1 MLDFKVKRFVG
12 IIFHLILAQIC
23 LAQTG
28 IANQNYGKDTLQLR
42 EVVVRATRP
51 LAKLNSEGFVTEVK
65 GTILE
70 KLGFAKDV
78 MGMLPGVLNN
88 NGSIEVFGKGKPVFY
103 INGHI
108 VRNNIE
114 VEQLKANQ
122 IDKITV
128 ITNPSSRYASTV
140 GSIIKITT
148 IKKVGDGFSFDN
160 IATFGYRNYLYGK
173 DNLDLNY
180 RADKFDVFGTFG
192 FEKGKNTNSSK
203 NVQNSWL
210 SSHHQQNT
218 TVKSTQH
225 SNLIDGK
232 WGFDF
237 SSSPK
242 LSFGAFYQV
251 SYAPTK
257 TNSSIMSS
265 LYSDDVI
272 ESETSAYK
280 DIKLRDLEHLL
291 DGYCHGVWGKWNL
304 EMTFDLMWKKTRE
317 NQTVIEQTGIN
328 QNFGIKDVGHAR
340 LMATELYASHPFLKG
355 NFSFGVD
362 FTNSSREENSE
373 SENSIMAGENN
384 KIQELNMAYYV
395 ETMQHLGNV
404 TFRIGGRY
412 EHVNS
417 EYFIGGRKNHE
428 QSHVYDKFFPTASL
442 SLPIGK
448 TMVQLSYSKQCYR
461 PLYSQLS
468 NTVHYVN
475 KYLYQSGNPYL
486 QPSYSDNI
494 SLNLRY
500 RWLALTANY
509 KKVQNQIITSYTY
522 YDDAKTIALLKKENS
537 KNSLSNLQIMA
548 SFMPGFLWKCY
559 YPVLACGVVSQF
571 YKIDYRGNIKHVD
584 NPLVVVKF
592 NNIFK
597 FHNNYMAT
605 VNYSWRSEGNSENIK
620 MGSVGQINLS
630 LAKDLS
636 EKWNVKLSANDIF
649 NTARKNTF
657 TIFSGMNDVYIE
669 KAASVRAVECIVIK
683 QNIKVKGQGKRKWID
698 CNCLNSIHSG
708 ICLSIDCRSS
718 YTHINAALCFN
729 LIGFFPPFLCHFHLF
744 P

>member
-1 MLDFKVKRFVG
+1 MKMLDFKVKRFVG

-28 IANQNYGKDTLQLR
+28 IANQNFGKDTLQLR

-65 GTILE
+65 GTVLE
-70 KLGFAKDV
+70 ELGFAKDV

-160 IATFGYRNYLYGK
+160 IATFGCRNYMYGK

-180 RADKFDVFGTFG
+180 RIDNLDVFGTLG

-218 TVKSTQH
+218 TMKSTQH

-304 EMTFDLMWKKTRE
+304 EMTFDLMWKKSRE
-317 NQTVIEQTGIN
+317 NQNVIEQTGIN
-328 QNFGIKDVGHAR
+328 QDFGIKDVGHAR

-494 SLNLRY
+494 TLNLRY

-537 KNSLSNLQIMA
+537 RNSLSNLQIMA

-620 MGSVGQINLS
+620 MGSIGQINLS

-636 EKWNVKLSANDIF
+636 KNGMSSCLQMTSLILPAKILLPFSA
-649 NTARKNTF
+649 
-657 TIFSGMNDVYIE
+657 E
-669 KAASVRAVECIVIK
+669 
-683 QNIKVKGQGKRKWID
+683 
-698 CNCLNSIHSG
+698 
-708 ICLSIDCRSS
+708 
-718 YTHINAALCFN
+718 
-729 LIGFFPPFLCHFHLF
+729 
-744 P
+744 

>member
-1 MLDFKVKRFVG
+1 MKMLDFKVKRFVG

-28 IANQNYGKDTLQLR
+28 IANQNFGKDTLQLR
-42 EVVVRATRP
+42 EVIVRATRP

-65 GTILE
+65 GTVLE

-180 RADKFDVFGTFG
+180 RADKFDVFGAFG
-192 FEKGKNTNSSK
+192 FEKGKDTNSSK

-218 TVKSTQH
+218 TMKSTQH

-317 NQTVIEQTGIN
+317 NQNVIEQTGIN
-328 QNFGIKDVGHAR
+328 QDFGIKDVGHAR

-362 FTNSSREENSE
+362 FTNSSREENSK
-373 SENSIMAGENN
+373 SDNSIMAGENN

-442 SLPIGK
+442 SLSIGK

-537 KNSLSNLQIMA
+537 RNSLSNLQIMA

-620 MGSVGQINLS
+620 MGSIGQINLS

-636 EKWNVKLSANDIF
+636 KKWNVKLSANDIF

-669 KAASVRAVECIVIK
+669 KAATVRAVECIVRYK
-683 QNIKVKGQGKRKWID
+683 FNTVK
-698 CNCLNSIHSG
+698 
-708 ICLSIDCRSS
+708 
-718 YTHINAALCFN
+718 
-729 LIGFFPPFLCHFHLF
+729 
-744 P
+744 

>member
-1 MLDFKVKRFVG
+1 MKMLDFKVKRFVG

-28 IANQNYGKDTLQLR
+28 IANQNFGKDTLQLR

-65 GTILE
+65 GTVLE

-180 RADKFDVFGTFG
+180 RIENLDVFGTFG

-218 TVKSTQH
+218 TMKSTQH
-225 SNLIDGK
+225 SKLIDGK

-251 SYAPTK
+251 SYAPIK

-304 EMTFDLMWKKTRE
+304 EMTFDLMWKKTHE
-317 NQTVIEQTGIN
+317 NQNVIEQTGIN
-328 QNFGIKDVGHAR
+328 QDFGIKDVGHAR

-417 EYFIGGRKNHE
+417 EYFIGGRKDHE

-509 KKVQNQIITSYTY
+509 KKVRNQIITSYTY

-537 KNSLSNLQIMA
+537 RNSLSNLQIMA

-597 FHNNYMAT
+597 FHNSYMAT

-630 LAKDLS
+630 MAKDLS
-636 EKWNVKLSANDIF
+636 KKWNVKLSANDIF

-669 KAASVRAVECIVIK
+669 KAATVRAVECIVRYK
-683 QNIKVKGQGKRKWID
+683 FNTVKAKYKGKGAGKKEMDR
-698 CNCLNSIHSG
+698 L
-708 ICLSIDCRSS
+708 
-718 YTHINAALCFN
+718 
-729 LIGFFPPFLCHFHLF
+729 
-744 P
+744 

>member
-1 MLDFKVKRFVG
+1 MKMLDFKVKRFVG

-28 IANQNYGKDTLQLR
+28 IANQNFGKDTLQLR

-65 GTILE
+65 GTVLE

-128 ITNPSSRYASTV
+128 ITNPGSRYASTV

-192 FEKGKNTNSSK
+192 FEKGKDTNSSK

-218 TVKSTQH
+218 TMKSTQH
-225 SNLIDGK
+225 SKLIDGK

-280 DIKLRDLEHLL
+280 DVKLRDLEHLL

-304 EMTFDLMWKKTRE
+304 EMTFDLMWKKTHE
-317 NQTVIEQTGIN
+317 NQNVIEQTGIN

-355 NFSFGVD
+355 TFSFGVD

-509 KKVQNQIITSYTY
+509 KKVRNQIITSYTY
-522 YDDAKTIALLKKENS
+522 YDDAKTIALLRKENS
-537 KNSLSNLQIMA
+537 RNCLSNLQIMA

-669 KAASVRAVECIVIK
+669 KAASVRAVECNVRYKFNIVK
-683 QNIKVKGQGKRKWID
+683 TKYKGKGAGKKEMDR
-698 CNCLNSIHSG
+698 L
-708 ICLSIDCRSS
+708 
-718 YTHINAALCFN
+718 
-729 LIGFFPPFLCHFHLF
+729 
-744 P
+744 

>member
-1 MLDFKVKRFVG
+1 MRRLFIFL
-12 IIFHLILAQIC
+12 FHLAWTQIV

-28 IANQNYGKDTLQLR
+28 IANQNFGKDTLQLR

-65 GTILE
+65 GTVLE

-192 FEKGKNTNSSK
+192 FEKGKDTNSSK
-203 NVQNSWL
+203 NVQNSWF

-218 TVKSTQH
+218 TMKSTQH
-225 SNLIDGK
+225 SKLIDGK

-280 DIKLRDLEHLL
+280 DVKLRDLEHLL

-304 EMTFDLMWKKTRE
+304 EMTFDLMWKKTHE
-317 NQTVIEQTGIN
+317 NQNVIEQTGIN
-328 QNFGIKDVGHAR
+328 QNFGIKDVGHAK

-537 KNSLSNLQIMA
+537 RNSLSNLQIMA
-548 SFMPGFLWKCY
+548 SFMPGFL
-559 YPVLACGVVSQF
+559 
-571 YKIDYRGNIKHVD
+571 
-584 NPLVVVKF
+584 
-592 NNIFK
+592 
-597 FHNNYMAT
+597 
-605 VNYSWRSEGNSENIK
+605 
-620 MGSVGQINLS
+620 
-630 LAKDLS
+630 
-636 EKWNVKLSANDIF
+636 
-649 NTARKNTF
+649 
-657 TIFSGMNDVYIE
+657 
-669 KAASVRAVECIVIK
+669 
-683 QNIKVKGQGKRKWID
+683 
-698 CNCLNSIHSG
+698 
-708 ICLSIDCRSS
+708 
-718 YTHINAALCFN
+718 
-729 LIGFFPPFLCHFHLF
+729 
-744 P
+744 

>member
-1 MLDFKVKRFVG
+1 MKMLDFKVKRFVG

-28 IANQNYGKDTLQLR
+28 IANQNFGKDTLQLR

-65 GTILE
+65 GTVLE

-180 RADKFDVFGTFG
+180 RIDNLDVFGTLG
-192 FEKGKNTNSSK
+192 FEKGKDTNSSK

-218 TVKSTQH
+218 TMKSTQH
-225 SNLIDGK
+225 SKLIDGK

-251 SYAPTK
+251 SYAPIK

-317 NQTVIEQTGIN
+317 NQNVIEQTGIN
-328 QNFGIKDVGHAR
+328 QDFGIKDVGHAR

-522 YDDAKTIALLKKENS
+522 YDDSKTIALLKKENS
-537 KNSLSNLQIMA
+537 RNSLSNLQIMA

-620 MGSVGQINLS
+620 MGSIGQINLS

-636 EKWNVKLSANDIF
+636 KKWNVKLSANDIF

-657 TIFSGMNDVYIE
+657 TIFSGMNDVYLE
-669 KAASVRAVECIVIK
+669 KAAIVRAVECIVRYK
-683 QNIKVKGQGKRKWID
+683 FNTVKAKYKGKGAGKKEMDR
-698 CNCLNSIHSG
+698 L
-708 ICLSIDCRSS
+708 
-718 YTHINAALCFN
+718 
-729 LIGFFPPFLCHFHLF
+729 
-744 P
+744 

>member
-1 MLDFKVKRFVG
+1 MKMLDFKVKRFVG

-28 IANQNYGKDTLQLR
+28 IANQNFGKDTLQLR

-65 GTILE
+65 GTVLE

-160 IATFGYRNYLYGK
+160 IATFGCRNYLYGK

-180 RADKFDVFGTFG
+180 RIDNLDVFGTLG
-192 FEKGKNTNSSK
+192 FEKGKDTNSSK

-218 TVKSTQH
+218 TMKSTQH

-251 SYAPTK
+251 SYAPIK

-304 EMTFDLMWKKTRE
+304 EMTFDLMWKKSRE
-317 NQTVIEQTGIN
+317 NQNVIEQTGIN
-328 QNFGIKDVGHAR
+328 QDFGIKDVGHAR

-537 KNSLSNLQIMA
+537 RNSLSNLQIMA

-636 EKWNVKLSANDIF
+636 KKWNVKLSANDIF

-669 KAASVRAVECIVIK
+669 KAASVRAVECIVRYK
-683 QNIKVKGQGKRKWID
+683 FNTVKAKYKGKGAGKKEMDR
-698 CNCLNSIHSG
+698 L
-708 ICLSIDCRSS
+708 
-718 YTHINAALCFN
+718 
-729 LIGFFPPFLCHFHLF
+729 
-744 P
+744 

>member
-1 MLDFKVKRFVG
+1 MKMLDFKVKRFVG

-28 IANQNYGKDTLQLR
+28 IANQNFGKDTLQLR

-65 GTILE
+65 GTVLE

-78 MGMLPGVLNN
+78 MGILPGVLNN

-128 ITNPSSRYASTV
+128 ITNPSSRYASTI

-160 IATFGYRNYLYGK
+160 IATFGCRNYMYGK

-180 RADKFDVFGTFG
+180 RIDNLDVFGTLG

-218 TVKSTQH
+218 TMKSTQH
-225 SNLIDGK
+225 SKLIDGK

-242 LSFGAFYQV
+242 LTFGAFYQV

-317 NQTVIEQTGIN
+317 NQNVIEQTGIN
-328 QNFGIKDVGHAR
+328 QDFGIKDVGHAR

-355 NFSFGVD
+355 NFCFGVD

-494 SLNLRY
+494 TLNLRY

-537 KNSLSNLQIMA
+537 RNSLSNLQIMA

-620 MGSVGQINLS
+620 MGSIGQINLS

-636 EKWNVKLSANDIF
+636 EKWDVKLSANDIF

-669 KAASVRAVECIVIK
+669 KAASVRAVECIVRCK
-683 QNIKVKGQGKRKWID
+683 FNTVKTKYKGKGAGKKEMDR
-698 CNCLNSIHSG
+698 L
-708 ICLSIDCRSS
+708 
-718 YTHINAALCFN
+718 
-729 LIGFFPPFLCHFHLF
+729 
-744 P
+744 

>member
-1 MLDFKVKRFVG
+1 MKMLDFKVKRFVG

-28 IANQNYGKDTLQLR
+28 IANQNFGKDTLQLR

-65 GTILE
+65 GTVLE

-180 RADKFDVFGTFG
+180 RIDNLDVFGTLG
-192 FEKGKNTNSSK
+192 FEKGKDTNSSK

-218 TVKSTQH
+218 TMKSTQH
-225 SNLIDGK
+225 SKLIDGK

-251 SYAPTK
+251 SYAPIK

-317 NQTVIEQTGIN
+317 NQNVIEQTGIN
-328 QNFGIKDVGHAR
+328 QDFGIKDVGHAR

-509 KKVQNQIITSYTY
+509 KKVRNQIITSYTY

-537 KNSLSNLQIMA
+537 RNSLSNLQIMA

-669 KAASVRAVECIVIK
+669 KAATVRAVECIVRYK
-683 QNIKVKGQGKRKWID
+683 FNTVKAKYKGKGAGKKEMDR
-698 CNCLNSIHSG
+698 L
-708 ICLSIDCRSS
+708 
-718 YTHINAALCFN
+718 
-729 LIGFFPPFLCHFHLF
+729 
-744 P
+744 

>member
-1 MLDFKVKRFVG
+1 MRRLFIFL
-12 IIFHLILAQIC
+12 FHLAWTQIV

-28 IANQNYGKDTLQLR
+28 IANQNFGKDTLQLR

-65 GTILE
+65 GTVLE

-192 FEKGKNTNSSK
+192 FEKGKDTNSSK

-218 TVKSTQH
+218 TMKSTQH
-225 SNLIDGK
+225 SKLIDGK

-304 EMTFDLMWKKTRE
+304 EMTFDLMWKKTHE
-317 NQTVIEQTGIN
+317 NQNVIEQTGIN

-522 YDDAKTIALLKKENS
+522 YDDSKTIALLKKENS
-537 KNSLSNLQIMA
+537 RNSLSNLQIMA

-636 EKWNVKLSANDIF
+636 KKWNVKLSANDIF

-669 KAASVRAVECIVIK
+669 KAATVRAVECIVRYK
-683 QNIKVKGQGKRKWID
+683 FNTVKAKYKGKGAGKKEMDR
-698 CNCLNSIHSG
+698 L
-708 ICLSIDCRSS
+708 
-718 YTHINAALCFN
+718 
-729 LIGFFPPFLCHFHLF
+729 
-744 P
+744 

>member
-1 MLDFKVKRFVG
+1 MKMLDFKVKRFVG

-28 IANQNYGKDTLQLR
+28 IANQNFGKDTLQLR

-65 GTILE
+65 GTVLE

-180 RADKFDVFGTFG
+180 RIENLDVFGTFG

-218 TVKSTQH
+218 TMKSTQH
-225 SNLIDGK
+225 SKLIDGK

-304 EMTFDLMWKKTRE
+304 EMTFDLMWKKTHE
-317 NQTVIEQTGIN
+317 NQNVIEQTGIN
-328 QNFGIKDVGHAR
+328 QDFGIKDVGHAR

-404 TFRIGGRY
+404 TIRIGGRY
-412 EHVNS
+412 EYVNS

-448 TMVQLSYSKQCYR
+448 AMVQLSYSKQCYR

-537 KNSLSNLQIMA
+537 RNSLSNLQIMA

-597 FHNNYMAT
+597 FHNSYMGA
-605 VNYSWRSEGNSENIK
+605 
-620 MGSVGQINLS
+620 
-630 LAKDLS
+630 
-636 EKWNVKLSANDIF
+636 SA
-649 NTARKNTF
+649 
-657 TIFSGMNDVYIE
+657 
-669 KAASVRAVECIVIK
+669 
-683 QNIKVKGQGKRKWID
+683 
-698 CNCLNSIHSG
+698 
-708 ICLSIDCRSS
+708 
-718 YTHINAALCFN
+718 
-729 LIGFFPPFLCHFHLF
+729 
-744 P
+744 

>member
-1 MLDFKVKRFVG
+1 MKMLDFKVKRFVG

-28 IANQNYGKDTLQLR
+28 IANQNFGKDTLQLK

-65 GTILE
+65 GTVLE

-78 MGMLPGVLNN
+78 MGILPGVLNN

-128 ITNPSSRYASTV
+128 ITNPSSRYASTI

-160 IATFGYRNYLYGK
+160 IATFGCRNYMYGK

-180 RADKFDVFGTFG
+180 RIDNLDVFGTLG

-218 TVKSTQH
+218 TMKSTQH
-225 SNLIDGK
+225 SKLIDGK

-317 NQTVIEQTGIN
+317 NQNVIEQTGIN
-328 QNFGIKDVGHAR
+328 QDFGIKDVGHAR

-522 YDDAKTIALLKKENS
+522 YDDSKTIALLKKENS
-537 KNSLSNLQIMA
+537 RNSLSNLQIMA

-592 NNIFK
+592 NNILK

-605 VNYSWRSEGNSENIK
+605 INYSWRSEGNSENIK

-636 EKWNVKLSANDIF
+636 KKWNVKLSANDIF

-669 KAASVRAVECIVIK
+669 KAAIVRAVECNVRYKFNIVK
-683 QNIKVKGQGKRKWID
+683 TKYKGKGAGKKEMDR
-698 CNCLNSIHSG
+698 L
-708 ICLSIDCRSS
+708 
-718 YTHINAALCFN
+718 
-729 LIGFFPPFLCHFHLF
+729 
-744 P
+744 

>member
-1 MLDFKVKRFVG
+1 MKMLDFKVKRFVG

-28 IANQNYGKDTLQLR
+28 IANQNFGKDTLQLK

-65 GTILE
+65 GTVLE

-160 IATFGYRNYLYGK
+160 IATFGCRNYLYGK

-180 RADKFDVFGTFG
+180 RIDNLDVFGTLG
-192 FEKGKNTNSSK
+192 FEKGKDTNSSK

-218 TVKSTQH
+218 TMKSTQH
-225 SNLIDGK
+225 SKLIDGK

-251 SYAPTK
+251 SYAPIK

-317 NQTVIEQTGIN
+317 NQNVIEQTGIN
-328 QNFGIKDVGHAR
+328 QDFGIKDVGHAR

-522 YDDAKTIALLKKENS
+522 YDDSKTIALLKKENS
-537 KNSLSNLQIMA
+537 RNSLSNLQIMA

-636 EKWNVKLSANDIF
+636 KKWNVKLSANDIF
-649 NTARKNTF
+649 NTARKNSF

-669 KAASVRAVECIVIK
+669 KAATVRAVECIVRYK
-683 QNIKVKGQGKRKWID
+683 FNTVKAKYKGKGAGKKEMDR
-698 CNCLNSIHSG
+698 L
-708 ICLSIDCRSS
+708 
-718 YTHINAALCFN
+718 
-729 LIGFFPPFLCHFHLF
+729 
-744 P
+744 

>member
-1 MLDFKVKRFVG
+1 MKMLDFKVKRFVG

-28 IANQNYGKDTLQLR
+28 IANQNFGKDTLQLR

-65 GTILE
+65 GTVLE
-70 KLGFAKDV
+70 KLGFAKDI

-88 NGSIEVFGKGKPVFY
+88 NGSIEVFGKGRPVFY

-180 RADKFDVFGTFG
+180 RIDNLDVFGTLG

-218 TVKSTQH
+218 TMKSTQH

-251 SYAPTK
+251 SYAPIK

-265 LYSDDVI
+265 LYSNDVI

-291 DGYCHGVWGKWNL
+291 DGYCHGGWGKWNL
-304 EMTFDLMWKKTRE
+304 EMTFDLMWKKTHE
-317 NQTVIEQTGIN
+317 NQNVIEQTGIN

-537 KNSLSNLQIMA
+537 RNSLSNLQIMA

-605 VNYSWRSEGNSENIK
+605 VNYSWRGE
-620 MGSVGQINLS
+620 
-630 LAKDLS
+630 
-636 EKWNVKLSANDIF
+636 
-649 NTARKNTF
+649 
-657 TIFSGMNDVYIE
+657 
-669 KAASVRAVECIVIK
+669 
-683 QNIKVKGQGKRKWID
+683 
-698 CNCLNSIHSG
+698 
-708 ICLSIDCRSS
+708 
-718 YTHINAALCFN
+718 
-729 LIGFFPPFLCHFHLF
+729 
-744 P
+744 

>member
-1 MLDFKVKRFVG
+1 MKMLDFKVKRFVG

-28 IANQNYGKDTLQLR
+28 IANQNFGKDTLQLR

-70 KLGFAKDV
+70 KLGFAKDI

-160 IATFGYRNYLYGK
+160 IATFGCRNYMYGK

-180 RADKFDVFGTFG
+180 RIDNLDVFGTLG

-218 TVKSTQH
+218 TMKSTQH
-225 SNLIDGK
+225 SKLIDGK

-265 LYSDDVI
+265 LYSNDVI

-317 NQTVIEQTGIN
+317 NQNVIEQTGIN

-448 TMVQLSYSKQCYR
+448 TIVQLSYSKQCYR

-522 YDDAKTIALLKKENS
+522 YDDAKTVALLKKENS
-537 KNSLSNLQIMA
+537 RNSLSNLQIMA

-620 MGSVGQINLS
+620 MGSVG
-630 LAKDLS
+630 
-636 EKWNVKLSANDIF
+636 
-649 NTARKNTF
+649 
-657 TIFSGMNDVYIE
+657 
-669 KAASVRAVECIVIK
+669 
-683 QNIKVKGQGKRKWID
+683 
-698 CNCLNSIHSG
+698 
-708 ICLSIDCRSS
+708 
-718 YTHINAALCFN
+718 
-729 LIGFFPPFLCHFHLF
+729 
-744 P
+744 

>member
-1 MLDFKVKRFVG
+1 MKMLDFKVKRFVG

-28 IANQNYGKDTLQLR
+28 IANQNFGKDTLQLR

-65 GTILE
+65 GTVLE

-180 RADKFDVFGTFG
+180 RIDNLDVFGTLG
-192 FEKGKNTNSSK
+192 FEKGKDTNSSK

-218 TVKSTQH
+218 TMKSTQH
-225 SNLIDGK
+225 SKLIDGK

-251 SYAPTK
+251 SYAPIK

-317 NQTVIEQTGIN
+317 NQNVIEQTGIN
-328 QNFGIKDVGHAR
+328 QDFGIKDVGHAR

-509 KKVQNQIITSYTY
+509 KKVRNQIITSYTY

-537 KNSLSNLQIMA
+537 RNSLSNLQIMA

-630 LAKDLS
+630 MAKDLS
-636 EKWNVKLSANDIF
+636 KKWNVKLSANDIF

-669 KAASVRAVECIVIK
+669 KAATVRAVECIVRYK
-683 QNIKVKGQGKRKWID
+683 FNTVKAKYKGKGAGKKEMDR
-698 CNCLNSIHSG
+698 L
-708 ICLSIDCRSS
+708 
-718 YTHINAALCFN
+718 
-729 LIGFFPPFLCHFHLF
+729 
-744 P
+744 

>member
-1 MLDFKVKRFVG
+1 MKMLDFKVKRFVG

-28 IANQNYGKDTLQLR
+28 IANQNFGKDTLQLR

-51 LAKLNSEGFVTEVK
+51 LAKLNCEGFVTEVK
-65 GTILE
+65 GTVLE

-180 RADKFDVFGTFG
+180 RIENLDVFGTFG

-218 TVKSTQH
+218 TMKSTQH
-225 SNLIDGK
+225 SKLIDGK

-304 EMTFDLMWKKTRE
+304 EMTFDLMWKKTHE
-317 NQTVIEQTGIN
+317 NQNVIEQTGIN
-328 QNFGIKDVGHAR
+328 QDFGIKDVGHAR

-404 TFRIGGRY
+404 TIRIGGRY
-412 EHVNS
+412 EYVNS

-448 TMVQLSYSKQCYR
+448 AMVQLSYSKQCYR

-522 YDDAKTIALLKKENS
+522 YDDSKTIALLKKENS
-537 KNSLSNLQIMA
+537 RNSLSNLQIMA

-605 VNYSWRSEGNSENIK
+605 VNYSWRSAGNSENIK

-636 EKWNVKLSANDIF
+636 KKWNVKLSANDIF

-669 KAASVRAVECIVIK
+669 KAAFVRAVECIVRYK
-683 QNIKVKGQGKRKWID
+683 FNTVKTKYKGKGAGKKEMDR
-698 CNCLNSIHSG
+698 L
-708 ICLSIDCRSS
+708 
-718 YTHINAALCFN
+718 
-729 LIGFFPPFLCHFHLF
+729 
-744 P
+744 

>member
-1 MLDFKVKRFVG
+1 MKMLDFKVKRFVG

-28 IANQNYGKDTLQLR
+28 IANQNFGKDTLQLR

-65 GTILE
+65 GTVLE

-160 IATFGYRNYLYGK
+160 IATFGCRNYMYGK

-180 RADKFDVFGTFG
+180 RIDNLDVFGTLG
-192 FEKGKNTNSSK
+192 FEKGKDTNSSK

-218 TVKSTQH
+218 TMKSTQH
-225 SNLIDGK
+225 SKLIDGK

-251 SYAPTK
+251 SYAQTK

-317 NQTVIEQTGIN
+317 NQNVMEQIGIN
-328 QNFGIKDVGHAR
+328 QDFGIKDVGHAR

-537 KNSLSNLQIMA
+537 RNSLSNLQIMA

-620 MGSVGQINLS
+620 MGSIGQINLS

-636 EKWNVKLSANDIF
+636 KKWNVTLSANDIF

-669 KAASVRAVECIVIK
+669 KAATVRAVECIVRYK
-683 QNIKVKGQGKRKWID
+683 FNTVKAKYKGKGAGKKEMDR
-698 CNCLNSIHSG
+698 L
-708 ICLSIDCRSS
+708 
-718 YTHINAALCFN
+718 
-729 LIGFFPPFLCHFHLF
+729 
-744 P
+744 

>member
-28 IANQNYGKDTLQLR
+28 IANQNFGQDTLQLR

-65 GTILE
+65 GTVLE

-88 NGSIEVFGKGKPVFY
+88 NGSVEVFGKGKPVFY

-148 IKKVGDGFSFDN
+148 IKKVVDGFSFDN

-180 RADKFDVFGTFG
+180 RIENLDVFGTFG

-218 TVKSTQH
+218 TMKSTQH

-317 NQTVIEQTGIN
+317 NQNVIEQTGIN
-328 QNFGIKDVGHAR
+328 QDFGIKDVGHAR

-362 FTNSSREENSE
+362 FTNSSREENSK
-373 SENSIMAGENN
+373 SDNSIMAGENN

-417 EYFIGGRKNHE
+417 EYFMGGRKNHE

-537 KNSLSNLQIMA
+537 RNSLSNLQIMA

-620 MGSVGQINLS
+620 MGSIGQINLS

-636 EKWNVKLSANDIF
+636 KKWNVKLSANDIF

-669 KAASVRAVECIVIK
+669 KAATVRAVECIVRYK
-683 QNIKVKGQGKRKWID
+683 FNTVKAKYKGKGAGKKEMDR
-698 CNCLNSIHSG
+698 L
-708 ICLSIDCRSS
+708 
-718 YTHINAALCFN
+718 
-729 LIGFFPPFLCHFHLF
+729 
-744 P
+744 

>member
-1 MLDFKVKRFVG
+1 MKMLDFKVKRFVG

-28 IANQNYGKDTLQLR
+28 IANQNFGKDTLQLR

-65 GTILE
+65 GTVLE

-128 ITNPSSRYASTV
+128 VTNPSSRYASTV

-192 FEKGKNTNSSK
+192 FEKGKDTNSSK
-203 NVQNSWL
+203 NVQNSWF

-218 TVKSTQH
+218 TMKSTQH
-225 SNLIDGK
+225 SKLIDGK

-304 EMTFDLMWKKTRE
+304 EMTFDLMWKKTHE
-317 NQTVIEQTGIN
+317 NQNVIEQTGIN

-373 SENSIMAGENN
+373 CENSIMAGENN

-509 KKVQNQIITSYTY
+509 KKVRNQIITSYTY
-522 YDDAKTIALLKKENS
+522 YDDAKTIALLRKENS
-537 KNSLSNLQIMA
+537 RNCLSNLQIMA

-592 NNIFK
+592 NNILK

-605 VNYSWRSEGNSENIK
+605 INYSWRSEGNSENIK

-636 EKWNVKLSANDIF
+636 KKWNVKLSANDIF

-669 KAASVRAVECIVIK
+669 RAASVRAVEFIVRYK
-683 QNIKVKGQGKRKWID
+683 FNTVKTKYKGKGAGKKEMDR
-698 CNCLNSIHSG
+698 L
-708 ICLSIDCRSS
+708 
-718 YTHINAALCFN
+718 
-729 LIGFFPPFLCHFHLF
+729 
-744 P
+744 

>member
-1 MLDFKVKRFVG
+1 MRRLFIFL
-12 IIFHLILAQIC
+12 FHLAWTQIV

-28 IANQNYGKDTLQLR
+28 IANQNFGKDTLQLR

-65 GTILE
+65 GTVLE

-192 FEKGKNTNSSK
+192 FEKGKDTNSSK

-218 TVKSTQH
+218 TMKSTQH
-225 SNLIDGK
+225 SKLIDGK

-317 NQTVIEQTGIN
+317 NQNVIEQTGIN
-328 QNFGIKDVGHAR
+328 QDFGIKDVGHAR

-522 YDDAKTIALLKKENS
+522 YDDSKTIALLKKENS
-537 KNSLSNLQIMA
+537 RNSLSNLQIMA

-636 EKWNVKLSANDIF
+636 KKWNVKLSANDIF

-669 KAASVRAVECIVIK
+669 KAASVRAVECIVRYK
-683 QNIKVKGQGKRKWID
+683 FNTVKAKYKGKGAGKKEMDR
-698 CNCLNSIHSG
+698 L
-708 ICLSIDCRSS
+708 
-718 YTHINAALCFN
+718 
-729 LIGFFPPFLCHFHLF
+729 
-744 P
+744 

>member
-28 IANQNYGKDTLQLR
+28 IANQNFGKDTLQLR

-65 GTILE
+65 GTVLE

-160 IATFGYRNYLYGK
+160 IATFGYRNYMYGK

-180 RADKFDVFGTFG
+180 RAEKFDVFGTFG
-192 FEKGKNTNSSK
+192 FEKGKDTNSSK

-218 TVKSTQH
+218 TMKSTQH
-225 SNLIDGK
+225 SKLIDGK

-251 SYAPTK
+251 SYAPIK

-291 DGYCHGVWGKWNL
+291 DGYCHGGWGKWNL

-317 NQTVIEQTGIN
+317 NQNVIEQTGIN
-328 QNFGIKDVGHAR
+328 QDFEIKDVGHAR

-522 YDDAKTIALLKKENS
+522 YDDSKTIALLKKENS
-537 KNSLSNLQIMA
+537 RNSLSNLQIMA

-620 MGSVGQINLS
+620 MGSIGQINLS

-636 EKWNVKLSANDIF
+636 KKWNVKLSANDIF

-657 TIFSGMNDVYIE
+657 TIFCGMNDVYIE
-669 KAASVRAVECIVIK
+669 KAASVRAVECIVRYKFNTVKIK
-683 QNIKVKGQGKRKWID
+683 YKGKGAGKKEMDR
-698 CNCLNSIHSG
+698 L
-708 ICLSIDCRSS
+708 
-718 YTHINAALCFN
+718 
-729 LIGFFPPFLCHFHLF
+729 
-744 P
+744 

>member
-1 MLDFKVKRFVG
+1 MKMLDFKVKRFVG

-28 IANQNYGKDTLQLR
+28 IANQNFGKDTLQLR

-65 GTILE
+65 GTVLE

-180 RADKFDVFGTFG
+180 RIDNLDVFGTFG

-218 TVKSTQH
+218 TMKSTQH
-225 SNLIDGK
+225 SKLIDGK

-251 SYAPTK
+251 SYAPIK

-317 NQTVIEQTGIN
+317 NQNVIEQTGIN
-328 QNFGIKDVGHAR
+328 QDFGIKDVGHAR

-522 YDDAKTIALLKKENS
+522 YDDSKTIALLKKENS
-537 KNSLSNLQIMA
+537 RNSLSNLQIMA

-620 MGSVGQINLS
+620 MGSIGQINLS

-636 EKWNVKLSANDIF
+636 KKWNVKLSANDIF

-669 KAASVRAVECIVIK
+669 KAATVRAVECIVRYK
-683 QNIKVKGQGKRKWID
+683 FNTVKAKYKGKGAGKKEMDR
-698 CNCLNSIHSG
+698 L
-708 ICLSIDCRSS
+708 
-718 YTHINAALCFN
+718 
-729 LIGFFPPFLCHFHLF
+729 
-744 P
+744 

>member
-1 MLDFKVKRFVG
+1 MKMLDFKVKRFVG

-28 IANQNYGKDTLQLR
+28 IANQNFGKDTLQLR

-65 GTILE
+65 GTVLE

-160 IATFGYRNYLYGK
+160 IATFGYRNYMYGK

-180 RADKFDVFGTFG
+180 RIDNLDVFGTIG
-192 FEKGKNTNSSK
+192 LEQGKDTNSSK

-218 TVKSTQH
+218 TMKSTQH
-225 SNLIDGK
+225 SKLIDGK

-304 EMTFDLMWKKTRE
+304 EMTFDLMWKKTHE
-317 NQTVIEQTGIN
+317 NQNVIEQTGIN
-328 QNFGIKDVGHAR
+328 QDFGIKDVGHAR

-537 KNSLSNLQIMA
+537 RNSLSNLQIMA

-636 EKWNVKLSANDIF
+636 KKWNVKLSANDIF

-669 KAASVRAVECIVIK
+669 KAATVRAVECIVRYK
-683 QNIKVKGQGKRKWID
+683 FNTVKAKYKGKGAGKKEMDR
-698 CNCLNSIHSG
+698 L
-708 ICLSIDCRSS
+708 
-718 YTHINAALCFN
+718 
-729 LIGFFPPFLCHFHLF
+729 
-744 P
+744 

>member
-1 MLDFKVKRFVG
+1 MKMLDFKVKRFVG
-12 IIFHLILAQIC
+12 IIFHLILAQIS

-28 IANQNYGKDTLQLR
+28 IANQNFGKDTLQLR

-65 GTILE
+65 GTVLE

-128 ITNPSSRYASTV
+128 ITNPSSRYASTI

-148 IKKVGDGFSFDN
+148 IKQVGDGFSFDN
-160 IATFGYRNYLYGK
+160 IATFGCRNYMYGK

-180 RADKFDVFGTFG
+180 RIDNLDVFGTLG

-218 TVKSTQH
+218 TMKSTQH

-265 LYSDDVI
+265 LYSNDVI

-317 NQTVIEQTGIN
+317 NQNVIEQTGIN
-328 QNFGIKDVGHAR
+328 QDFGIKDVGHAR

-522 YDDAKTIALLKKENS
+522 YDDSKTIALLKKENS

-559 YPVLACGVVSQF
+559 YPVLACGVS
-571 YKIDYRGNIKHVD
+571 RN
-584 NPLVVVKF
+584 
-592 NNIFK
+592 
-597 FHNNYMAT
+597 
-605 VNYSWRSEGNSENIK
+605 
-620 MGSVGQINLS
+620 
-630 LAKDLS
+630 
-636 EKWNVKLSANDIF
+636 
-649 NTARKNTF
+649 F
-657 TIFSGMNDVYIE
+657 T
-669 KAASVRAVECIVIK
+669 R
-683 QNIKVKGQGKRKWID
+683 
-698 CNCLNSIHSG
+698 
-708 ICLSIDCRSS
+708 
-718 YTHINAALCFN
+718 
-729 LIGFFPPFLCHFHLF
+729 LITEEI
-744 P
+744 

>member
-1 MLDFKVKRFVG
+1 MKMLDFKVKRFVG

-28 IANQNYGKDTLQLR
+28 IANQNFGKDTLQLR
-42 EVVVRATRP
+42 EVVVRATRS

-65 GTILE
+65 GTVLE

-180 RADKFDVFGTFG
+180 RIENLDVFGTFG
-192 FEKGKNTNSSK
+192 FEKGKDTNSSK
-203 NVQNSWL
+203 NIQNSWL

-218 TVKSTQH
+218 TMKSTQH
-225 SNLIDGK
+225 SKLIDGK

-317 NQTVIEQTGIN
+317 NQNVIEQTGIN
-328 QNFGIKDVGHAR
+328 QDFGIKDVGHAR
-340 LMATELYASHPFLKG
+340 LMATELYVSHPFLKG

-404 TFRIGGRY
+404 TLRIGGRY

-509 KKVQNQIITSYTY
+509 KKVQNQIITSY
-522 YDDAKTIALLKKENS
+522 
-537 KNSLSNLQIMA
+537 IMMMRRRLPC
-548 SFMPGFLWKCY
+548 S
-559 YPVLACGVVSQF
+559 
-571 YKIDYRGNIKHVD
+571 
-584 NPLVVVKF
+584 
-592 NNIFK
+592 
-597 FHNNYMAT
+597 
-605 VNYSWRSEGNSENIK
+605 
-620 MGSVGQINLS
+620 
-630 LAKDLS
+630 
-636 EKWNVKLSANDIF
+636 
-649 NTARKNTF
+649 
-657 TIFSGMNDVYIE
+657 
-669 KAASVRAVECIVIK
+669 
-683 QNIKVKGQGKRKWID
+683 KRKILETV
-698 CNCLNSIHSG
+698 CLTY
-708 ICLSIDCRSS
+708 R
-718 YTHINAALCFN
+718 
-729 LIGFFPPFLCHFHLF
+729 
-744 P
+744 

>member
-1 MLDFKVKRFVG
+1 MRRLFIFL
-12 IIFHLILAQIC
+12 FHLAWTQIV

-28 IANQNYGKDTLQLR
+28 IANQNFGKDTLQLR

-65 GTILE
+65 GTVLE

-128 ITNPSSRYASTV
+128 VTNPSSRYASTV

-192 FEKGKNTNSSK
+192 FEKGKDTNSSK

-218 TVKSTQH
+218 TMKSTQH
-225 SNLIDGK
+225 SKLIDGK

-280 DIKLRDLEHLL
+280 DVKLRDLEHLL

-304 EMTFDLMWKKTRE
+304 EMTFDLMWKKTHE
-317 NQTVIEQTGIN
+317 NQNVIEQTGIN

-404 TFRIGGRY
+404 TFSIGGRY

-500 RWLALTANY
+500 RWLVLTANY
-509 KKVQNQIITSYTY
+509 KKVRNQIITSYTY
-522 YDDAKTIALLKKENS
+522 YDDAKTIALLRKENS
-537 KNSLSNLQIMA
+537 RNCLSNLQIMA

-592 NNIFK
+592 NNK
-597 FHNNYMAT
+597 
-605 VNYSWRSEGNSENIK
+605 
-620 MGSVGQINLS
+620 
-630 LAKDLS
+630 
-636 EKWNVKLSANDIF
+636 
-649 NTARKNTF
+649 
-657 TIFSGMNDVYIE
+657 
-669 KAASVRAVECIVIK
+669 
-683 QNIKVKGQGKRKWID
+683 
-698 CNCLNSIHSG
+698 
-708 ICLSIDCRSS
+708 
-718 YTHINAALCFN
+718 
-729 LIGFFPPFLCHFHLF
+729 
-744 P
+744 

>member
-1 MLDFKVKRFVG
+1 MKMLDFKVKRFVG

-28 IANQNYGKDTLQLR
+28 VASQNFGKDTLQLR
-42 EVVVRATRP
+42 EVIVRATRP

-65 GTILE
+65 GTVLE

-180 RADKFDVFGTFG
+180 RIENLDFFGTFG
-192 FEKGKNTNSSK
+192 FEKGKDTNSSK

-218 TVKSTQH
+218 TMKSTQH
-225 SNLIDGK
+225 SKLIDGK

-280 DIKLRDLEHLL
+280 DIKLRDLEHLF

-317 NQTVIEQTGIN
+317 NQNVIEQTGIN
-328 QNFGIKDVGHAR
+328 QDFGIKDVGHAR

-362 FTNSSREENSE
+362 FTNSSREENSK
-373 SENSIMAGENN
+373 SDNSIMAGENN

-537 KNSLSNLQIMA
+537 RNSLSNLQIMA

-620 MGSVGQINLS
+620 MGSIGQINLS

-636 EKWNVKLSANDIF
+636 KKWNVKLSANDIF

-669 KAASVRAVECIVIK
+669 KAATVRAVECIVRYK
-683 QNIKVKGQGKRKWID
+683 FNTVKAKYKGKGAGKKEMDR
-698 CNCLNSIHSG
+698 L
-708 ICLSIDCRSS
+708 
-718 YTHINAALCFN
+718 
-729 LIGFFPPFLCHFHLF
+729 
-744 P
+744 

>member
-1 MLDFKVKRFVG
+1 MRRLFIFL
-12 IIFHLILAQIC
+12 FHLAWTQIV

-28 IANQNYGKDTLQLR
+28 IANQNFGKDTLQLR

-65 GTILE
+65 GTVLE

-128 ITNPSSRYASTV
+128 VTNPSSRYASTV

-192 FEKGKNTNSSK
+192 FEKGKDTNSSK

-218 TVKSTQH
+218 TMKSTQH
-225 SNLIDGK
+225 SKLIDGK

-280 DIKLRDLEHLL
+280 DVKLRDLEHLL

-304 EMTFDLMWKKTRE
+304 EMTFDLMWKKTHE
-317 NQTVIEQTGIN
+317 NQNVIEQTGIN

-500 RWLALTANY
+500 RWLVLTANY
-509 KKVQNQIITSYTY
+509 KKVRNQIITSYTY
-522 YDDAKTIALLKKENS
+522 YDDAKTIALLRKENS
-537 KNSLSNLQIMA
+537 RNCLSNLQIMA

-592 NNIFK
+592 NNK
-597 FHNNYMAT
+597 
-605 VNYSWRSEGNSENIK
+605 
-620 MGSVGQINLS
+620 
-630 LAKDLS
+630 
-636 EKWNVKLSANDIF
+636 
-649 NTARKNTF
+649 
-657 TIFSGMNDVYIE
+657 
-669 KAASVRAVECIVIK
+669 
-683 QNIKVKGQGKRKWID
+683 
-698 CNCLNSIHSG
+698 
-708 ICLSIDCRSS
+708 
-718 YTHINAALCFN
+718 
-729 LIGFFPPFLCHFHLF
+729 
-744 P
+744 

>member
-1 MLDFKVKRFVG
+1 MRRLFIFL
-12 IIFHLILAQIC
+12 FHLAWTQIV

-28 IANQNYGKDTLQLR
+28 IANQNFGKDTLQLR

-65 GTILE
+65 GTVLE

-192 FEKGKNTNSSK
+192 FEKGKDTNSSK

-218 TVKSTQH
+218 TMKSTQH
-225 SNLIDGK
+225 SKLIDGK

-304 EMTFDLMWKKTRE
+304 EMTFDLMWKKTCE
-317 NQTVIEQTGIN
+317 NQNVIEQPGIN
-328 QNFGIKDVGHAR
+328 QDFGIKDVGHAR

-509 KKVQNQIITSYTY
+509 KKVRNQIITSYTY
-522 YDDAKTIALLKKENS
+522 YDDAKTIALLRKENS
-537 KNSLSNLQIMA
+537 RNSLSNLQIMA

-605 VNYSWRSEGNSENIK
+605 VNYSWRSAGNSENIK

-636 EKWNVKLSANDIF
+636 KKWNVKLSANDIF

-669 KAASVRAVECIVIK
+669 KAAIVRAVECNVRYKFNIVK
-683 QNIKVKGQGKRKWID
+683 TKYKGKGAGKKEMDR
-698 CNCLNSIHSG
+698 L
-708 ICLSIDCRSS
+708 
-718 YTHINAALCFN
+718 
-729 LIGFFPPFLCHFHLF
+729 
-744 P
+744 

>member
-1 MLDFKVKRFVG
+1 MKMLDFKVKRFVG

-28 IANQNYGKDTLQLR
+28 IANQNFGKDTLQLR

-65 GTILE
+65 GTVLE

-160 IATFGYRNYLYGK
+160 IATFGCRNYMYGK

-180 RADKFDVFGTFG
+180 RIDNLDVFGTLG

-218 TVKSTQH
+218 TMKSTQH

-317 NQTVIEQTGIN
+317 NQNVIEQTGIN
-328 QNFGIKDVGHAR
+328 QDFGIKDVGHAR

-461 PLYSQLS
+461 PLYSQSS

-494 SLNLRY
+494 TLNLRY

-522 YDDAKTIALLKKENS
+522 YDDSKTIALLKKENS
-537 KNSLSNLQIMA
+537 RNSLSNLQIMA

-620 MGSVGQINLS
+620 MGSIGQINLS

-636 EKWNVKLSANDIF
+636 KKWNVKLSANDIF

-669 KAASVRAVECIVIK
+669 KAAIVRAVECNVRYKFNIVK
-683 QNIKVKGQGKRKWID
+683 TKYKGKGAGKKEMDR
-698 CNCLNSIHSG
+698 L
-708 ICLSIDCRSS
+708 
-718 YTHINAALCFN
+718 
-729 LIGFFPPFLCHFHLF
+729 
-744 P
+744 

>member
-1 MLDFKVKRFVG
+1 MKTFFCSFGLLMAAVPVFAQNTGKDSIVSTKALNDVVVSASNISRVG
-12 IIFHLILAQIC
+12 D
-23 LAQTG
+23 
-28 IANQNYGKDTLQLR
+28 QNFGKDTLQLR

-65 GTILE
+65 GTVLE

-88 NGSIEVFGKGKPVFY
+88 NGSIEVFGKGKPIFY

-108 VRNNIE
+108 VRNNME

-122 IDKITV
+122 IDKITI
-128 ITNPSSRYASTV
+128 ITNPGSRYASTV

-160 IATFGYRNYLYGK
+160 IATFGCRNYMYGK
-173 DNLDLNY
+173 DNLDMNY
-180 RADKFDVFGTFG
+180 RIDNLDVFGTIG
-192 FEKGKNTNSSK
+192 LEQGKDTNSSK

-218 TVKSTQH
+218 TMKSTQH
-225 SNLIDGK
+225 SKLIDGK

-304 EMTFDLMWKKTRE
+304 EMTFDLMWKKTHE
-317 NQTVIEQTGIN
+317 NQNVIEQTGIN
-328 QNFGIKDVGHAR
+328 QDFGIKDVGHAR

-522 YDDAKTIALLKKENS
+522 YDDSKTIALLKKENS
-537 KNSLSNLQIMA
+537 RNSLSNLQIMA

-669 KAASVRAVECIVIK
+669 KAAIVRAVECIVRYK
-683 QNIKVKGQGKRKWID
+683 FNTVKAKYKGKGAGKKEMDR
-698 CNCLNSIHSG
+698 L
-708 ICLSIDCRSS
+708 
-718 YTHINAALCFN
+718 
-729 LIGFFPPFLCHFHLF
+729 
-744 P
+744 

>member
-1 MLDFKVKRFVG
+1 M
-12 IIFHLILAQIC
+12 
-23 LAQTG
+23 
-28 IANQNYGKDTLQLR
+28 
-42 EVVVRATRP
+42 
-51 LAKLNSEGFVTEVK
+51 
-65 GTILE
+65 E
-70 KLGFAKDV
+70 K
-78 MGMLPGVLNN
+78 
-88 NGSIEVFGKGKPVFY
+88 I
-103 INGHI
+103 
-108 VRNNIE
+108 
-114 VEQLKANQ
+114 
-122 IDKITV
+122 
-128 ITNPSSRYASTV
+128 
-140 GSIIKITT
+140 
-148 IKKVGDGFSFDN
+148 
-160 IATFGYRNYLYGK
+160 
-173 DNLDLNY
+173 
-180 RADKFDVFGTFG
+180 
-192 FEKGKNTNSSK
+192 
-203 NVQNSWL
+203 
-210 SSHHQQNT
+210 
-218 TVKSTQH
+218 
-225 SNLIDGK
+225 
-232 WGFDF
+232 
-237 SSSPK
+237 
-242 LSFGAFYQV
+242 
-251 SYAPTK
+251 
-257 TNSSIMSS
+257 
-265 LYSDDVI
+265 
-272 ESETSAYK
+272 
-280 DIKLRDLEHLL
+280 
-291 DGYCHGVWGKWNL
+291 
-304 EMTFDLMWKKTRE
+304 RE
-317 NQTVIEQTGIN
+317 NQNVIEQTGIN
-328 QNFGIKDVGHAR
+328 QDFGIKDVGHAR

-417 EYFIGGRKNHE
+417 EYFIGGRKITN
-428 QSHVYDKFFPTASL
+428 SHMFMISFPDSFIVSAHW
-442 SLPIGK
+442 K

-522 YDDAKTIALLKKENS
+522 YDDSKTIALLKKENS
-537 KNSLSNLQIMA
+537 RNSLSNLQIMA

-620 MGSVGQINLS
+620 MGSIGQINLS

-636 EKWNVKLSANDIF
+636 
-649 NTARKNTF
+649 KNG
-657 TIFSGMNDVYIE
+657 IS
-669 KAASVRAVECIVIK
+669 S
-683 QNIKVKGQGKRKWID
+683 
-698 CNCLNSIHSG
+698 CLQMTS
-708 ICLSIDCRSS
+708 
-718 YTHINAALCFN
+718 
-729 LIGFFPPFLCHFHLF
+729 LILPTKYFYHFLRNE
-744 P
+744 

>member
-1 MLDFKVKRFVG
+1 MKMLDFKVKRFVG

-23 LAQTG
+23 FAQTG
-28 IANQNYGKDTLQLR
+28 IANQNFGKDTLQLR

-65 GTILE
+65 GTVLE

-180 RADKFDVFGTFG
+180 RIENLDFFGTFG
-192 FEKGKNTNSSK
+192 FEKGKDTNSSK

-218 TVKSTQH
+218 TMKSTQH
-225 SNLIDGK
+225 SKLIDGK

-251 SYAPTK
+251 SYAPIK

-291 DGYCHGVWGKWNL
+291 DGYCHGGWGKWNL

-317 NQTVIEQTGIN
+317 NQNVIEQTGIN
-328 QNFGIKDVGHAR
+328 QDFGIKDVGHAR

-522 YDDAKTIALLKKENS
+522 YDDSKTIALLKKENS
-537 KNSLSNLQIMA
+537 RNSLSNLQIMA

-669 KAASVRAVECIVIK
+669 KAATVRAVECIVRYK
-683 QNIKVKGQGKRKWID
+683 FNTVKAKYKGKGAGKKEMDR
-698 CNCLNSIHSG
+698 L
-708 ICLSIDCRSS
+708 
-718 YTHINAALCFN
+718 
-729 LIGFFPPFLCHFHLF
+729 
-744 P
+744 

>member
-1 MLDFKVKRFVG
+1 MKMLDFKVKRFVG

-28 IANQNYGKDTLQLR
+28 IANQNFGKDTLQLR

-65 GTILE
+65 GTVLE

-180 RADKFDVFGTFG
+180 RIENLDVFGTFG

-218 TVKSTQH
+218 TMKSTQH
-225 SNLIDGK
+225 SKLIDGK

-317 NQTVIEQTGIN
+317 NQNVIEQTGIN
-328 QNFGIKDVGHAR
+328 QDFGIKDVGHAR

-509 KKVQNQIITSYTY
+509 KKVRNQIITSYTY

-537 KNSLSNLQIMA
+537 RNSLSNLQIMA

-597 FHNNYMAT
+597 FHNSYMAT

-630 LAKDLS
+630 MAKDLS
-636 EKWNVKLSANDIF
+636 KKWNVKLSANDIF

-669 KAASVRAVECIVIK
+669 KAATVRAVECIVRYK
-683 QNIKVKGQGKRKWID
+683 FNTVKAKYKGKGAGKKEMDR
-698 CNCLNSIHSG
+698 L
-708 ICLSIDCRSS
+708 
-718 YTHINAALCFN
+718 
-729 LIGFFPPFLCHFHLF
+729 
-744 P
+744 

>member
-1 MLDFKVKRFVG
+1 MRRLFIFL
-12 IIFHLILAQIC
+12 FHLAWTQIV

-28 IANQNYGKDTLQLR
+28 IANQNFGKDTLQLR

-65 GTILE
+65 GTVLE

-180 RADKFDVFGTFG
+180 RIDNLDVFGTFG
-192 FEKGKNTNSSK
+192 FEKGKDTNSSK

-218 TVKSTQH
+218 TMKSTQH
-225 SNLIDGK
+225 SKLIDGK

-304 EMTFDLMWKKTRE
+304 EMTFDLMWKKTHE
-317 NQTVIEQTGIN
+317 NQNVIEQTGIN
-328 QNFGIKDVGHAR
+328 QDFGIKDVGHAR

-537 KNSLSNLQIMA
+537 RNSLSNLQIMA

-636 EKWNVKLSANDIF
+636 KKWNVKLSANDIF

-669 KAASVRAVECIVIK
+669 KAASVRAVECIVRYK
-683 QNIKVKGQGKRKWID
+683 FNTVKAKYKGKGAGKKEMDR
-698 CNCLNSIHSG
+698 L
-708 ICLSIDCRSS
+708 
-718 YTHINAALCFN
+718 
-729 LIGFFPPFLCHFHLF
+729 
-744 P
+744 

>member
-28 IANQNYGKDTLQLR
+28 IANQNFGKDTLQLR

-65 GTILE
+65 GTVLE

-160 IATFGYRNYLYGK
+160 IAAIGYRNYLYGK

-180 RADKFDVFGTFG
+180 RIDNLDVFGTFG
-192 FEKGKNTNSSK
+192 FEKDKDTNSSK

-218 TVKSTQH
+218 TMKSTQH
-225 SNLIDGK
+225 SKLIDGK

-328 QNFGIKDVGHAR
+328 QDFGIKDVGHAR

-636 EKWNVKLSANDIF
+636 KKWNVKLSANDIF

-669 KAASVRAVECIVIK
+669 KAATVRAVECIVRYK
-683 QNIKVKGQGKRKWID
+683 FNTVKAKYKGKGAGKKEMDR
-698 CNCLNSIHSG
+698 L
-708 ICLSIDCRSS
+708 
-718 YTHINAALCFN
+718 
-729 LIGFFPPFLCHFHLF
+729 
-744 P
+744 